1 MAKLPTREMYNPP
14 LQVTA
19 FVATRRG
26 DAERGPAVLVN
37 AEEARIRG
45 LVDGEL
51 VFVVGPRRKELADLR
66 IDESVPRGG
75 ATVRDIA
82 GLAVTEVIKL
92 VKPDVD
98 KGPQPTKPMV
108 VFT

>member
-1 MAKLPTREMYNPP
+1 MKRPPREMYNPP

-26 DAERGPAVLVN
+26 DAERGPAILIN
-37 AEEARIRG
+37 ADEARTRG

-51 VFVVGPRRKELADLR
+51 VFVIGPRRKELADLR
-66 IDESVPRGG
+66 IDDAVPRGG

-82 GLAVTEVIKL
+82 GLTVTEVIKL
-92 VKPDVD
+92 VKPEQDQ
-98 KGPQPTKPMV
+98 GPTATKPMV
-108 VFT
+108 RFV

>member
-1 MAKLPTREMYNPP
+1 MKRPVREMYNPP

-19 FVATRRG
+19 FIATRRG
-26 DAERGPAVLVN
+26 DAERGPAILIN
-37 AEEARIRG
+37 ADEARTRG

-66 IDESVPRGG
+66 IDDTVPRGG

-82 GLAVTEVIKL
+82 GLTVTEVIKL
-92 VKPDVD
+92 VKPEQDQ
-98 KGPQPTKPMV
+98 GPTATKPMV
-108 VFT
+108 RFV